1 MKSESISRSA
11 MSDSLQPRRLQPTGS
26 SGHGIL
32 QARILG
38 WVAIPFSRGSSR
50 PRDGTGSPAF
60 QAILYCLSHQ
70 GSPEGHG
77 RGCPKAAPTFPGVC
91 PYSSQYRNTHST
103 ESQGAYQATQKH
115 PHAHCSQVGH
125 RRFRRTR
132 GHLTGPE

>member
-1 MKSESISRSA
+1 MRVLVAQPCPTPCSPVDCSPQAPLA
-11 MSDSLQPRRLQPTGS
+11 MG
-26 SGHGIL
+26 
-32 QARILG
+32 
-38 WVAIPFSRGSSR
+38 FSRQEDWGGL
-50 PRDGTGSPAF
+50 PFPFPGDLPDPGMEPGSPAL